1 MRLSRDLTLA
11 CELTGDVEA
20 IKKANVELNLLLRVT
35 YNILISL
42 HNRDTGLITNYHS
55 RYSQKKEKGE

>member
-20 IKKANVELNLLLRVT
+20 IKKANVELKVFK
-35 YNILISL
+35 ISFP
-42 HNRDTGLITNYHS
+42 
-55 RYSQKKEKGE
+55 KGHLQ

>member
-20 IKKANVELNLLLRVT
+20 IKKAKVELK
-35 YNILISL
+35 IF
-42 HNRDTGLITNYHS
+42 
-55 RYSQKKEKGE
+55 

>member
-1 MRLSRDLTLA
+1 MLLSRELTLA

-20 IKKANVELNLLLRVT
+20 IKKAERLSSRSSKIPFAKVT

-42 HNRDTGLITNYHS
+42 HN
-55 RYSQKKEKGE
+55 